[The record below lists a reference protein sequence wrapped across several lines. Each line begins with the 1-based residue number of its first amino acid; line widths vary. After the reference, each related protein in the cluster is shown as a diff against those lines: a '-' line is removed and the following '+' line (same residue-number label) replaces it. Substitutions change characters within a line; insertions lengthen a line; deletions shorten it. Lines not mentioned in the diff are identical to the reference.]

1 MNAVDVRAE
10 LVRALRLD
18 AIGPDP
24 GEPEENEALP
34 QSPLEWYLT
43 GFLVPY
49 QAKAEDRQDPTSRE
63 DVDEGGTPGGGDDS
77 PDQDKPSARR
87 AFLLSSLGLSV
98 LVPGKARSVK
108 AHVTWGDYRLVKPAE
123 ELDRQGEG
131 EPNAAGT
138 EGTGE
143 SVAPD
148 GSERVRPG
156 GGQPGAPLGGQSDVE
171 RGGQPSGPGAG
182 QPRRRTCWQ
191 RTPRSVEAVVSVAE
205 GTGKPVSLD
214 LPGTDG
220 LRLVASVRKVP
231 DVDVTA
237 GGANRLVPRGTRA
250 LAVFLVNHREPGEDE
265 RKAEALVY
273 QAALSLRCDEG
284 FVARPNLSGLAS
296 EEWDEKVADLQY
308 RDCFEWAVGHGVA
321 TCAVPG
327 AGGTCHEVT
336 TTWVPTAEVEKVEPR
351 VLQGIE
357 LSMEALAEMASADE
371 VRRGVGDLVAQYR
384 SWIEDQRSKAPGSG
398 QRGEVAGLL
407 LDDAA
412 AMADRI
418 GAGIAALGDPE
429 VLEAFRLTNKVMA
442 LSARQR
448 EAQIRG
454 RAPSEVPAPTW
465 RPFQLAFL
473 LMNLKGIADPEHAE
487 REIVDLLFF
496 PTGGGKT
503 EAYLGLAAFT
513 LILRRLRNPGLAS
526 AGVSVL
532 MRYTL
537 RLLTLDQLSRA
548 ATLICALER
557 ERQRDVTKLGTWPFE
572 IGLWVGQA
580 ATPNRMGEKGD
591 QSPDSARKRTI
602 AFRNNDKKPCPI
614 PIENC
619 PWCGTRFKAVSFRL
633 EPNPDRPKNLVI
645 RCADPACAFTGDNPL
660 PIVAVDE
667 PLYRRL
673 PCFVIATVDKFAS
686 LPWVGE
692 VGALFGKVQ
701 RHDRDGFYGPCDP
714 GVGQPL
720 NKTLLPPELIIQDEL
735 HLISGPLG
743 TVAGLYEAA
752 IETLCLREVGG
763 HRIRPKIVASTAT
776 VRRAE
781 RQIQA
786 LFGRHQTRIFP
797 PPGPDRRDSFFALTV
812 PRDRKAARLYLG
824 LAAQGRSPK
833 VLLLRSYLPLLGA
846 GQRLWVAEGGRRNK
860 DNPADPYMTL
870 VGYFNA
876 LRELGGS
883 RRIVEDEVG
892 VRLSAYGARKRVGE
906 ATGPFADRGINP
918 EPVELTSREST
929 SAVAG
934 AKRRLGLGFS
944 QKEAV
949 DVALAT
955 NMISV
960 GLDISRLGLMVVL
973 GQPKTTA
980 EYIQATSRVGRD
992 DARPGLVVTLLNVHR
1007 PRDRSHFERFEAYH
1021 ASFYRAVEVT
1031 SVTPFAPRAVDR
1043 ALAAVTV
1050 GLARHGHGPLTPAR
1064 AALDVEAERTKLDF
1078 VADAIVRRAQAHA
1091 PLSKEEEDALSAR
1104 LRQRVADLLDE
1115 WSRLAAQRRD
1125 KGATLQYQE
1134 HEATGPFLLRD
1145 PLDPT
1150 LDEATAGERKFR
1162 AHRSMRDVEPSAPL
1176 WVKRFDGV
1184 PLPPEAE

>member
-1 MNAVDVRAE
+1 MKAVDVRAE

-24 GEPEENEALP
+24 GEAEETEALP
-34 QSPLEWYLT
+34 QSPSEWYLA

-49 QAKAEDRQDPTSRE
+49 QAKAEDRQDPTANE
-63 DVDEGGTPGGGDDS
+63 DVDEGGAPGGGDD
-77 PDQDKPSARR
+77 PQDQEKPSARR
-87 AFLLSSLGLSV
+87 AFLPSSLGLSV
-98 LVPGKARSVK
+98 LVPQGARSLE
-108 AHVTWGDYRLVKPAE
+108 ATVTWGDYRLVKP
-123 ELDRQGEG
+123 DEG
-131 EPNAAGT
+131 GHEK
-138 EGTGE
+138 EG
-143 SVAPD
+143 D
-148 GSERVRPG
+148 GGPRPRVY
-156 GGQPGAPLGGQSDVE
+156 
-171 RGGQPSGPGAG
+171 
-182 QPRRRTCWQ
+182 WQ
-191 RTPRSVEAVVSVAE
+191 RTPRSVEVDVPMGADS
-205 GTGKPVSLD
+205 GKPVSIEVA
-214 LPGTDG
+214 GSDG
-220 LRLVASVRKVP
+220 LRLVASVRDVP
-231 DVDVTA
+231 DVDV
-237 GGANRLVPRGTRA
+237 GGDGKGRLVPPGTRA
-250 LAVFLVNHREPGEDE
+250 VSVFVVNHREPLEDE
-265 RKAEALVY
+265 RRAEAMVF
-273 QAALSLRCDEG
+273 QAAVRLSCEGG
-284 FVARPNLSGLAS
+284 FVPRPNLSGLAS

-321 TCAVPG
+321 TRAVHRGDG
-327 AGGTCHEVT
+327 ACQEVT
-336 TTWVPTAEVEKVEPR
+336 TAWVPTAEVERVEPR
-351 VLQGIE
+351 AVLGIE
-357 LSMEALAEMASADE
+357 LSMEALAGMASGAQ
-371 VRRGVGDLVAQYR
+371 VRAAVDGLVTQYQ
-384 SWIEDQRSKAPGSG
+384 SWIAEQRVKAPSG
-398 QRGEVAGLL
+398 GARGEVAALL

-412 AMADRI
+412 TMADRI
-418 GAGIAALGDPE
+418 GAGLDALGEPL

-442 LSARQR
+442 VAARQR
-448 EAQIRG
+448 GAQIQGCR
-454 RAPSEVPAPTW
+454 PSEVEAPAW

-473 LMNLKGIADPEHAE
+473 LMNLRGIAEPRHAE

-513 LILRRLRNPGLAS
+513 LLLRRLRHPGLAS

-557 ERQRDVTKLGTWPFE
+557 ERQQDVTSLGTWPFE

-591 QSPDSARKRTI
+591 RNRDSARERTR
-602 AFRNNDKKPCPI
+602 AFRRDDKNPCPI

-619 PWCGTRFKAVSFRL
+619 PWCGTRFRPVSFRL
-633 EPNPDRPKNLVI
+633 EPNPDKPRNLVI
-645 RCADPACAFTGDNPL
+645 SCASASCAFTGDNPL

-692 VGALFGKVQ
+692 VGALFGRVD
-701 RHDRDGFYGPCDP
+701 RHDKEGFYGPCDP
-714 GVGQPL
+714 GVGRPL
-720 NKTLLPPELIIQDEL
+720 AGPLLPPDLIIQDEL

-752 IETLCLREVGG
+752 IEALCLREAGG
-763 HRIRPKIVASTAT
+763 ETVRPKIVASTAT

-786 LFGRHQTRIFP
+786 LFGRQQTRVFP
-797 PPGPDRRDSFFALTV
+797 PPGPDRRDSFFAITV
-812 PRDRKAARLYLG
+812 PCEAKNARLYVG

-833 VLLLRSYLPLLGA
+833 VLLLRSYLPLLAA
-846 GQRLWVAEGGRRNK
+846 GQRIWAAEGGRRNRQ
-860 DNPADPYMTL
+860 NPADPYMTL

-883 RRIVEDEVG
+883 RRIVEDEVFQ
-892 VRLSAYGARKRVGE
+892 RLKAYGARRRAEE
-906 ATGPFADRGINP
+906 ATGPFADRDISP
-918 EPVELTSREST
+918 EPVELTSREPT
-929 SAVAG
+929 SAVAS
-934 AKRRLGLGFS
+934 AKRRLGLAFTE
-944 QKEAV
+944 KEAV

-960 GLDISRLGLMVVL
+960 GLDITRLGLMVVL

-992 DARPGLVVTLLNVHR
+992 EEKPGLVVTLLNVHR
-1007 PRDRSHFERFEAYH
+1007 PRDRSHYERFEAYH

-1050 GLARHGHGPLTPAR
+1050 GLARHAHAPLTPPRTAIDIVTER
-1064 AALDVEAERTKLDF
+1064 AKLGF
-1078 VADAIVRRAQAHA
+1078 VAETIVRRAQAHA
-1091 PLSKEEEDALSAR
+1091 PLSREEEDALSAR

-1115 WSRLAAQRRD
+1115 WSRLAAARRE
-1125 KGATLQYQE
+1125 KGATFQYQE
-1134 HEATGPFLLRD
+1134 NEATGPFLLRD

-1150 LDEATAGERKFR
+1150 LDEATLAERKFR
-1162 AHRSMRDVEPSAPL
+1162 AHRSMRDVELSAPL
-1176 WVKRFDGV
+1176 WLKRLDGTA
-1184 PLPPEAE
+1184 LPPEAE

>member
-1 MNAVDVRAE
+1 MRAVDVRGE

-24 GEPEENEALP
+24 GEAEEKEALP
-34 QSPLEWYLT
+34 QSPSEWYLT

-49 QAKAEDRQDPTSRE
+49 QAKAEDRQDPTSNE
-63 DVDEGGTPGGGDDS
+63 DVDEGGAPGGGDD
-77 PDQDKPSARR
+77 PQDQEKPSARR
-87 AFLLSSLGLSV
+87 AFLPSSLGLSV
-98 LVPGKARSVK
+98 LVPRTARSVK
-108 AHVTWGDYRLVKPAE
+108 ASVTWGDYRFVKPE
-123 ELDRQGEG
+123 EGVPAPEGEG
-131 EPNAAGT
+131 EPK
-138 EGTGE
+138 
-143 SVAPD
+143 
-148 GSERVRPG
+148 
-156 GGQPGAPLGGQSDVE
+156 
-171 RGGQPSGPGAG
+171 
-182 QPRRRTCWQ
+182 PRSSWQ
-191 RTPRSVEAVVSVAE
+191 RTPRSVDVVVSVGASSA
-205 GTGKPVSLD
+205 KPVSID
-214 LPGTDG
+214 LSGSDG
-220 LRLVASVRKVP
+220 LRLVASVREIP
-231 DVDVTA
+231 DMDVT
-237 GGANRLVPRGTRA
+237 GDGANRLVPPGTRA
-250 LAVFLVNHREPGEDE
+250 VSVFLVNHRDPVEDD
-265 RKAEALVY
+265 RRAEAMAF
-273 QAALSLRCDEG
+273 QAAVALRCDEG
-284 FVARPNLSGLAS
+284 FVPRPNLSRLAS

-321 TCAVPG
+321 TRAVQTDG
-327 AGGTCHEVT
+327 SCHEVT

-351 VLQGIE
+351 AVPGIE
-357 LSMEALAEMASADE
+357 LSMEALASMGSADD
-371 VRRGVGDLVAQYR
+371 VRLAVGGLVTQYR
-384 SWIEDQRSKAPGSG
+384 SWISDQRAYAPSERP
-398 QRGEVAGLL
+398 RGEVAGLL

-412 AMADRI
+412 TMADRI
-418 GAGIAALGDPE
+418 GAGLDALDHPL
-429 VLEAFRLTNKVMA
+429 VLEAFRLTNRVMA
-442 LSARQR
+442 VSARQR
-448 EAQIRG
+448 GAQIKG
-454 RAPSEVPAPTW
+454 CNPSEVTAPAW

-473 LMNLKGIADPEHAE
+473 LMNLRGIAEPGHAE

-513 LILRRLRNPGLAS
+513 LVLRRLRRPGLAS

-557 ERQRDVTKLGTWPFE
+557 ERQQDVTKLGTWPFE

-591 QSPDSARKRTI
+591 RNPDSAREKTR

-614 PIENC
+614 PIESC
-619 PWCGTRFKAVSFRL
+619 PWCGTRFRPVSFRL
-633 EPNPDRPKNLVI
+633 EPNPDKPRNLVI
-645 RCADPACAFTGDNPL
+645 SCANAACPFTGDSPL

-686 LPWVGE
+686 LPWVGQ
-692 VGALFGKVQ
+692 VGALFGKVE
-701 RHDRDGFYGPCDP
+701 RHDKGGFYGPCDP
-714 GVGQPL
+714 GVGRPL
-720 NKTLLPPELIIQDEL
+720 DAPLLPPDLIIQDEL

-752 IETLCLREVGG
+752 IEALCLHEAEGRT
-763 HRIRPKIVASTAT
+763 IRPKIVASTAT

-786 LFGRHQTRIFP
+786 LFGRQQTRVFP
-797 PPGPDRRDSFFALTV
+797 PPGPDRRDSFFAVTV
-812 PRDRKAARLYLG
+812 PREEKSARLYVG
-824 LAAQGRSPK
+824 LAASGRSPK

-846 GQRLWVAEGGRRNK
+846 GQRLWLAEGGRRNK
-860 DNPADPYMTL
+860 ENPADPYMTL

-883 RRIVEDEVG
+883 RRIVEDEVS

-906 ATGPFADRGINP
+906 TTGPFVDREINP

-934 AKRRLGLGFS
+934 AKRRLGLAFDE
-944 QKEAV
+944 KEAV

-960 GLDISRLGLMVVL
+960 GLDITRLGLMVVL

-992 DARPGLVVTLLNVHR
+992 DEKPGLVLTLLNVHR
-1007 PRDRSHFERFEAYH
+1007 PRDRSHYERFEAYH

-1050 GLARHGHGPLTPAR
+1050 GLARHGQAALTPAR
-1064 AALDVEAERTKLDF
+1064 AAIDIVAERTKLAF
-1078 VADAIVRRAQAHA
+1078 IADTIVRRAQAHA
-1091 PLSKEEEDALSAR
+1091 PLSKEEEDALAAR

-1115 WSRLAAQRRD
+1115 WSRLAAARKD
-1125 KGATLQYQE
+1125 KGATFQYQE

-1145 PLDPT
+1145 RLDPT
-1150 LDEATAGERKFR
+1150 LDEATAAERKFR
-1162 AHRSMRDVEPSAPL
+1162 AHRSMRDVELSAPL